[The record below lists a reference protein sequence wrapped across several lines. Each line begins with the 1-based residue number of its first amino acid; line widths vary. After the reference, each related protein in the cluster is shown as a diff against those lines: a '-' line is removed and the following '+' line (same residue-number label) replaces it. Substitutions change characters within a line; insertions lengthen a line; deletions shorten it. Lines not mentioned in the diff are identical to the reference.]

1 MLGIFFYK
9 NKIIV
14 CENFFIK
21 YGNTFDTLIVNIYQS
36 VKKGGKRHMIIGID
50 VGNYYTKTSKM
61 ISFMSK
67 VSNVGGILTSD
78 PITIEGKT
86 MYLGEGEPDTE
97 YRKAY
102 KETYLYLLLGAIKRS
117 SNDKDNKIVV
127 GLPLSQ
133 YKTDRGYLT
142 NRILQSGIVK
152 DVLIQPEGAIAVD
165 SNYTG
170 IVVDIG
176 GGTTDICLIVQ
187 EGNRRKIVQPYSIPK
202 GILNL
207 ESEFINKINAE
218 HGLDL
223 QPVDADRIIK
233 NCLYVYGEKKNFSMD
248 IYKEFVESLVR
259 RIQVDYSLK
268 TNNITLVGGGAC
280 KLYMAF
286 KNRIPQAQII
296 ENSFYAN
303 AIAYENVGKKVWG

>member
-1 MLGIFFYK
+1 
-9 NKIIV
+9 
-14 CENFFIK
+14 
-21 YGNTFDTLIVNIYQS
+21 
-36 VKKGGKRHMIIGID
+36 MILGID

-61 ISFMSK
+61 INFMSK
-67 VSNVGGILTSD
+67 VSNVGGILTND
-78 PITIEGKT
+78 PVTIGNKT
-86 MYLGEGEPDTE
+86 MYLGEGEADTE

-102 KETYLYLLLGAIKRS
+102 KETYLYLLQGAIRKS

-133 YKTDRGYLT
+133 YKADKGYLT
-142 NRILQSGIVK
+142 NRILQSGIAK
-152 DVLIQPEGAIAVD
+152 DVIVQPEGAIAVD
-165 SNYTG
+165 NNYTG

-176 GGTTDICLIVQ
+176 GGTTDICLITI
-187 EGNRRKIVQPYSIPK
+187 EGNRRKILQPYSIPK

-207 ESEFINKINAE
+207 ESEFINQINAE

-233 NCLYVYGEKKNFSMD
+233 SGLFVYGERKEFSMG
-248 IYKEFVESLVR
+248 IYKDFVESLVR

-280 KLYMAF
+280 KLYRAF
-286 KNRIPQAQII
+286 KNRVPQAQLVN
-296 ENSFYAN
+296 NSFYAN
-303 AIAYENVGKKVWG
+303 ALSYENVGKKVWGE